1 MMNKPF
7 KDISVPPSTSRKLYY
22 SKGGSPHFGDLV
34 SKERATPNGDGSFIQ
49 VTGMVVGFHKE
60 YGTPI
65 VHWLNE
71 GHAYGT
77 HPMCLTLI
85 KRGKQNEKG

>member
-7 KDISVPPSTSRKLYY
+7 KGISVPNVARPRPRYLQGAY
-22 SKGGSPHFGDLV
+22 PEIGDLV

-49 VTGMVVGFHKE
+49 VTGIIVGINKQ

-71 GHAYGT
+71 GHAYGM
-77 HPMCLTLI
+77 HPTCLTLI
-85 KRGKQNEKG
+85 KRGK